1 MIVKALAVVVY
12 NGEEKPIAICIQDE
26 RSRKPTFYQVEDMP
40 FDEVSDF
47 LEGLTGKKEVYAGGG
62 GAGEKA
68 PGSKA
73 GSSSE

>member
-1 MIVKALAVVVY
+1 MVVKALAVVVY

-47 LEGLTGKKEVYAGGG
+47 LERLTGKKEFAGGG
-62 GAGEKA
+62 GASGGGRDA
-68 PGSKA
+68 A
-73 GSSSE
+73 